1 MAGNRGDRRVR
12 TVREKEKRLKKNRNE
27 SRSSSEGTRGRVRR
41 QMHRRR
47 VASRRPEITAV
58 RRGKCARR
66 LFVWTEGSCGNVR
79 KRRRT
84 SNVTPSLSREFAA
97 FVEASYLD
105 SSTAKSYDAASLCTL
120 CSFRCIALVGRVS
133 IERAKLCN
141 SDIYISL
148 HLDVYSCLYSRLRS
162 YL

>member
-1 MAGNRGDRRVR
+1 M
-12 TVREKEKRLKKNRNE
+12 REC
-27 SRSSSEGTRGRVRR
+27 SETHADEQRD
-41 QMHRRR
+41 
-47 VASRRPEITAV
+47 A
-58 RRGKCARR
+58 
-66 LFVWTEGSCGNVR
+66 
-79 KRRRT
+79 
-84 SNVTPSLSREFAA
+84 SLSLEFAP
-97 FVEASYLD
+97 FVEAYLD
-105 SSTAKSYDAASLCTL
+105 SSTAKSYDAASLCTP